1 MTAHRVVL
9 LRHGETDWNSTG
21 RFQGHEDVPLNA
33 AGHEQA
39 AVAAGRLA
47 PLRPVRVLT
56 SDLTRARQTAQAIG
70 EAAAV
75 RVEVDVRLREVD
87 VGTWAGLDLD
97 TVGAMEPDFWPAL
110 RAGRDFRR
118 SPSGETATDAGRRVA
133 LALLDH
139 AEEADSDAVIIVV
152 GHGLSLRVGA
162 LLLMGLDYSHARLF
176 AGLHNCAWA
185 AMQPGAEYW
194 RMLSYNA
201 RGGDAYDG

>member
-1 MTAHRVVL
+1 MTAVRVVL
-9 LRHGETDWNSTG
+9 LRHGETAWNSTG

-33 AGHEQA
+33 AGREQA

-47 PLRPVRVLT
+47 PLRPARLLT

-70 EAAAV
+70 DAATV

-110 RAGRDFRR
+110 REGRDFRR
-118 SPSGETATDAGRRVA
+118 SASGETATDAGRRVA
-133 LALLDH
+133 LALLDY
-139 AEEADSDAVIIVV
+139 AEEAASDDVIIVV

-162 LLLMGLDYSHARLF
+162 LLLMGLDYSYARLF

-185 AMQPGAEYW
+185 VMQPGAEHW
-194 RMLSYNA
+194 RMLSYNVK
-201 RGGDAYDG
+201 GGDADAW